1 MPTPETRSSAHT
13 RGLRHRALHPRG
25 GLGSSPGSQHSPW
38 RGGVPGPVLLKVPNP
53 TMAPDVL
60 SLTLPESLARSSLK
74 PPQST
79 VSGAPRL
86 GPAASVRAPGPR
98 PTAAQLEHLSTE
110 SGQHQSLLHDPH
122 VCPKAWLRGPTGAAT
137 PDERMKA
144 STHTQWLSPLI
155 WCPGI
160 MPS

>member
-13 RGLRHRALHPRG
+13 RGLRHHALHPRG

-38 RGGVPGPVLLKVPNP
+38 RGGARPCPAEGPQPHHGPGCPL
-53 TMAPDVL
+53 AH
-60 SLTLPESLARSSLK
+60 SSESLARSSLK
-74 PPQST
+74 PPQSM
-79 VSGAPRL
+79 VSGAPHL

-160 MPS
+160 TPS